1 MYYLRRHYRLSK
13 RGVLQLTG
21 ILDDDLKFGSDRGS
35 PLTPLQQVCLTLA
48 YVGGGTFQHTAG
60 LIGGVSKSC
69 ANITIHRVT
78 EAICRISPD
87 YIKMPTRTEMRE
99 SAQFFYSRL
108 LLIPFNSSTCTN
120 YLHLSMKLWKL
131 SKFYS
136 I

>member
-21 ILDDDLKFGSDRGS
+21 LLDDDLKFGSDRGS

-108 LLIPFNSSTCTN
+108 LLIPFNSPRLALII
-120 YLHLSMKLWKL
+120 YI
-131 SKFYS
+131 YQ
-136 I
+136 